1 MLSRIFLASKTSEAL
16 RIRCRLTDYFGQ
28 AMITQVP
35 NFKGETMKEIR
46 IHGRG
51 GQGSVT
57 AAELLATSFFEDGKV
72 SQAFPMFGSER
83 MGAPVQA
90 FVRVDSKPIR
100 TREQVHHPDYII
112 VQDPTLIGTVN
123 VLDGIKDDTL
133 ILVNT
138 EKKPEEL
145 GFKTTSRVVT
155 VNASGI
161 AREVIGVPIPNTV
174 LLGAFAGASGEV
186 SLESLKKAV
195 KARFRGEV
203 GEKNAVAVEKAF
215 RLMKGG

>member
-1 MLSRIFLASKTSEAL
+1 
-16 RIRCRLTDYFGQ
+16 
-28 AMITQVP
+28 
-35 NFKGETMKEIR
+35 MKEIR

-57 AAELLATSFFEDGKV
+57 AAELLATSFFEDGKM

-100 TREQVHHPDYII
+100 TREQVHHPDYVI
-112 VQDPTLIGTVN
+112 VQDLTLIGMVN
-123 VLDGIKDDTL
+123 VLEGIKDDTL

-145 GFKTTSRVVT
+145 GLETKSRIVT

-161 AREVIGVPIPNTV
+161 AREVIGAPIPNTV
-174 LLGAFAGASGEV
+174 LLGAFAGASAEV

-195 KARFRGEV
+195 RARFKGEIGQRNV
-203 GEKNAVAVEKAF
+203 SAVEKAF
-215 RLMKGG
+215 QLMKGG